1 MNLLNSLQPVEAT
14 EGSQSGKLP
23 PLPRS
28 DSNGNVEPVASER
41 ERLLLSSISDLR
53 ARLDDLTEELDIEKS
68 KYSQLQQKL
77 KAFTGREH

>member
-1 MNLLNSLQPVEAT
+1 
-14 EGSQSGKLP
+14 
-23 PLPRS
+23 
-28 DSNGNVEPVASER
+28 VASER